1 MHALIAA
8 ALDRS
13 RTSLLLL
20 LFLIIGGLAA
30 YVAIPKEANP
40 DVSIPIIYVSVSLEG
55 IAPEDAE
62 RLLVRPLEQELRSL
76 EGIKEM
82 RSLASEGHASV
93 TLEFDAGFN
102 ARQALADVREKV
114 DTARSKLPD
123 EAEEPTVNEVNV
135 ALFPVLSIG
144 LSGPLAESELVYV
157 ARRLKD
163 NIEGIA
169 EVLSVDI
176 GGDREDLLEIV
187 VDPQVLDSYGID
199 YSELFNLVS
208 RNNRLVAAGS
218 LDSGAGRLSMKVPG
232 VIENLEDVLSLPI
245 KVVGGSVVT
254 FADVASIHRT
264 FKDPTGFARINGQP
278 AIVLEVSKRS
288 GANIIATIAQVKAL
302 VAQAQ
307 PLLPQ
312 GLQVSYIMDQSQE
325 VESMLGDLLN
335 NVLTAIVLVLIL
347 VVASMGLR
355 SALLVG
361 LTIPGAFLS
370 GILLIWMLGF
380 TLNIVVLFS
389 LILVAGMLVDGA
401 IVVSELADRNLHQG
415 QSARQAW
422 ANAATRMAWPVIAS
436 TATTLVVFLPLLF
449 WPGVVGQ
456 FMKYLPAT
464 VILCLLASLA
474 MALVFLPVLG
484 AVSGGRPQPL
494 PSQASRGARA
504 YRRLLG
510 RLLRRP
516 GLTLL
521 GMLALIALIYT
532 GYGRFN
538 HGVEF
543 FPEVEPESAQIWLR
557 ARGDLSV
564 QEKDALLQQVEQ
576 RLLGMSEVKALYA
589 RSLAQPEGQ
598 LGADVVGT
606 LQFQFVDWHQRR
618 PASRILADM
627 SARTADIPG
636 IVLEF
641 REQEQGPSGG
651 KPVKLQIGA
660 LEPAK
665 ADRFVERLR
674 ASMLSIGGFKDIED
688 DRALPGIE
696 WRLKVDREAAAR
708 FGADV
713 LSVGNAVQMVSNGLK
728 LATYRPEDASDEV
741 DIRVRLPADWRS
753 LDQLGRLT
761 LSTPS
766 GQVPLS
772 NFVSLEPAPKVGTL
786 RRVDGSRTITLQTD
800 LAEGARLDERL
811 QALRQ
816 AIGELPEDIRLKFAG
831 EDADQREAAVF
842 LATAF
847 AVAIF
852 LMTLILVTQFNSI
865 YQAIL
870 VLSAIVLSTA
880 GVLIGLLVT
889 QQSFGIVMVG
899 MGLIA
904 LAGIVV
910 NNNIILIDTY
920 NQLRRQGLAPR
931 EAALETGS
939 LRLRPV
945 LLTAVT
951 TVLGLVPMVIGVNV
965 DLLTPSLGVGAPS
978 TQWWT
983 QLSSAIAG
991 GLSFATVLTLL
1002 LTPCLLVL
1010 GARFE
1015 RRPSPLETFDD
1026 DLLDLPEQLHT
1037 PLPGKHGLNSP
1048 ADKSPPRPVR
1058 AGAERS
1064 PPLGKF

>member
-20 LFLIIGGLAA
+20 AFLIIGGLAA

-40 DVSIPIIYVSVSLEG
+40 DVSIPIIYVSVALEG
-55 IAPEDAE
+55 ISPEDAE

-76 EGIKEM
+76 EAVKEM
-82 RSLASEGHASV
+82 RSIANEGRASV
-93 TLEFDAGFN
+93 TLEFDAGFD
-102 ARQALADVREKV
+102 AKAALVDVREKV
-114 DTARSKLPD
+114 DTARSKLPEEAD
-123 EAEEPTVNEVNV
+123 EPIVTEVNV

-144 LSGPLAESELVYV
+144 LSGPIAEAQLVYV
-157 ARRLKD
+157 ARQLKE

-169 EVLSVDI
+169 EVLSVEI

-199 YSELFNLVS
+199 YNELFSLVS

-218 LDSGAGRLSMKVPG
+218 LDTGAGRMSMKVPG
-232 VIENLEDVLSLPI
+232 VIENLQDVLSMPI
-245 KVVGGSVVT
+245 KVVGDSVVT
-254 FADVASIHRT
+254 FGDVATIHRT

-278 AIVLEVSKRS
+278 AIVLEVAKRS
-288 GANIIATIAQVKAL
+288 GANIIATIEQVKL
-302 VAQAQ
+302 LMAQAQ
-307 PLLPQ
+307 PLLPE
-312 GLQVSYIMDQSQE
+312 GLHVSYIMDQSQQ
-325 VESMLGDLLN
+325 VESLLGDLLN
-335 NVLTAIVLVLIL
+335 NVMTAIVLVLIL
-347 VVASMGLR
+347 VIASMGLR

-361 LTIPGAFLS
+361 LTIPGAFLT
-370 GILLIWMLGF
+370 GILLIWTLGF

-415 QSARQAW
+415 QNPRQAW

-464 VILCLLASLA
+464 VIVCLLASLA

-484 AVSGGRPQPL
+484 AVTGGRPQPL
-494 PSQASRGARA
+494 PSTPSRGAQA
-504 YRRLLG
+504 YRKLLDQ
-510 RLLRRP
+510 LLHRP

-521 GMLALIALIYT
+521 GILALVALIYV

-543 FPEVEPESAQIWLR
+543 FPEVEPENAQIWLR

-564 QEKDALLQQVEQ
+564 QEKDALLQQVER

-589 RSLAQPEGQ
+589 RSLAQPDGQ
-598 LGADVVGT
+598 LGVDVIGT
-606 LQFQFVDWHQRR
+606 LQFQFVDWHERR
-618 PASRILADM
+618 PARQILADM
-627 SARTADIPG
+627 RQRSADIPG
-636 IVLEF
+636 VVLEF
-641 REQEQGPSGG
+641 REQDQGPSGG
-651 KPVKLQIGA
+651 KPVKLQISA
-660 LEPAK
+660 LDPAK
-665 ADRFVERLR
+665 ADQFVDKLR
-674 ASMLSIGGFKDIED
+674 ASMLTLGGFKDIED

-696 WRLKVDREAAAR
+696 WRVKVDREAAAR

-713 LSVGNAVQMVSNGLK
+713 LSVGNAVQMITNGLK
-728 LATYRPEDASDEV
+728 LATYRPEDATDEV
-741 DIRVRLPADWRS
+741 DIRVRLPGNWRS

-761 LSTPS
+761 LNTPS
-766 GQVPLS
+766 GQVALA
-772 NFVSLEPAPKVGTL
+772 NFVTLQPAPKVGTL
-786 RRVDGSRTITLQTD
+786 HRVDGSRTITLQAD
-800 LAEGARLDERL
+800 LADDARLDERL
-811 QALRQ
+811 QALRE
-816 AIGELPEDIRLKFAG
+816 AMGELPADIQLKFAG
-831 EDADQREAAVF
+831 EDADQREAAIF

-847 AVAIF
+847 GVAIF
-852 LMTLILVTQFNSI
+852 LMALILVTQFNSL
-865 YQAIL
+865 YQALL

-880 GVLIGLLVT
+880 GVLMGLLVNG
-889 QQSFGIVMVG
+889 QSFGIVMVG

-920 NQLRRQGLAPR
+920 NQLRRQGLEPR

-951 TVLGLVPMVIGVNV
+951 TILGLLPMVLSVNV

-1010 GARFE
+1010 GSRFE
-1015 RRPSPLETFDD
+1015 RRPPPLETYDD
-1026 DLLDLPEQLHT
+1026 DLLDLPEHL
-1037 PLPGKHGLNSP
+1037 L
-1048 ADKSPPRPVR
+1048 
-1058 AGAERS
+1058 AGTAKRVELQRN
-1064 PPLGKF
+1064 LE

>member
-13 RTSLLLL
+13 RTSLLFLA
-20 LFLIIGGLAA
+20 FLILGGLAA
-30 YVAIPKEANP
+30 YIAIPKESNP
-40 DVSIPIIYVSVSLEG
+40 DVAIPIIYVSVTLEG
-55 IAPEDAE
+55 ISPEDGE

-76 EGIKEM
+76 EGVKEM
-82 RSLASEGHASV
+82 RSVSSEGHASV
-93 TLEFDAGFN
+93 TLEFDAGFD
-102 ARQALADVREKV
+102 AKVALADVREKV
-114 DTARSKLPD
+114 DTARSKLPE
-123 EAEEPTVNEVNV
+123 EADEPTVNEVNV
-135 ALFPVLSIG
+135 ALFPVLSVG
-144 LSGPLAESELVYV
+144 LSGPIAETELVYI
-157 ARRLKD
+157 ARRLKE

-169 EVLSVDI
+169 EVLSVEI

-199 YSELFNLVS
+199 YNELFNLVS

-218 LDSGAGRLSMKVPG
+218 LDTGAGRMSMKVPG
-232 VIENLEDVLSLPI
+232 VIENLEDVMSMPI
-245 KVVGGSVVT
+245 KVVAGSVVT
-254 FADVASIHRT
+254 FADVASIRRT

-288 GANIIATIAQVKAL
+288 GANIIATIEQVKAL
-302 VAQAQ
+302 LEQAK
-307 PLLPQ
+307 PLLPA
-312 GLQVSYIMDQSQE
+312 GVEVSYIMDQSQE
-325 VESMLGDLLN
+325 VQSMLGDLLN

-401 IVVSELADRNLHQG
+401 IVVSELADRYLHQG
-415 QSARQAW
+415 QNPRQAW

-484 AVSGGRPQPL
+484 AVTGGAAQPQA
-494 PSQASRGARA
+494 QHASRAGSA
-504 YRRLLG
+504 YRRLLEK
-510 RLLRRP
+510 LLRRP

-521 GMLALIALIYT
+521 GMLALIALIYV

-564 QEKDALLQQVEQ
+564 QEKDTLLKQVERQ
-576 RLLGMSEVKALYA
+576 VLGMREVKALYA
-589 RSLAQPEGQ
+589 RSLAQPDGQ
-598 LGADVVGT
+598 LGADVIGT

-618 PASRILADM
+618 PAKDILAEM
-627 SARTADIPG
+627 SRRTADIPG
-636 IVLEF
+636 VVLEF
-641 REQEQGPSGG
+641 RKQEQGPTDG
-651 KPVKLQIGA
+651 KPVKLQISAMDPA
-660 LEPAK
+660 LSEQW
-665 ADRFVERLR
+665 VERIRGEMHRL
-674 ASMLSIGGFKDIED
+674 GGFVDIED

-696 WRLKVDREAAAR
+696 WRIKVDREAAAR

-713 LSVGNAVQMVSNGLK
+713 LSVGNAVQMITNGLK
-728 LATYRPEDASDEV
+728 LATYRPEDATDEV
-741 DIRVRLPADWRS
+741 DIRVRLPGNWRS

-761 LSTPS
+761 LSTPT

-772 NFVSLEPAPKVGTL
+772 NFVDLQPAPKVGTL
-786 RRVDGSRTITLQTD
+786 RRVDGDRTITLQAD

-811 QALRQ
+811 KALRE
-816 AIGELPEDIRLKFAG
+816 ALGEVPAEVKVQFAG
-831 EDADQREAAVF
+831 EDADQREAATF
-842 LATAF
+842 LMTAF
-847 AVAIF
+847 VVAIF
-852 LMTLILVTQFNSI
+852 LMAIILVTQFNSL
-865 YQAIL
+865 YQAAL

-880 GVLIGLLVT
+880 GVLMGLLING
-889 QQSFGIVMVG
+889 QSFGIVMVG

-920 NQLRRQGLAPR
+920 NQLRRQGLEPR

-951 TVLGLVPMVIGVNV
+951 TILGLMPMVLSVNV
-965 DLLTPSLGVGAPS
+965 DLLSPSLGFGAPS

-991 GLSFATVLTLL
+991 GLAFATALTLL

-1015 RRPSPLETFDD
+1015 RRPPPLETYDT
-1026 DLLDLPEQLHT
+1026 DLLDLPEHLIAAKPDKVQLQRT
-1037 PLPGKHGLNSP
+1037 
-1048 ADKSPPRPVR
+1048 D
-1058 AGAERS
+1058 
-1064 PPLGKF
+1064 

>member
-13 RTSLLLL
+13 RTTLLIL
-20 LFLIIGGLAA
+20 LFLLCGGLLA
-30 YVAIPKEANP
+30 YVAMPKESNP
-40 DVSIPIIYVSVSLEG
+40 DVTIPMIYVSVTLEG
-55 IAPEDAE
+55 ISPEDGD

-76 EGIKEM
+76 EGVKEM
-82 RSLASEGHASV
+82 SSVSSEGHSSV
-93 TLEFDAGFN
+93 TLEFDAGFD
-102 ARQALADVREKV
+102 AKVALADVREKV

-123 EAEEPTVNEVNV
+123 EADEPTVTEVNV
-135 ALFPVLSIG
+135 ALFPVLSVG
-144 LSGPLAESELVYV
+144 LSGPIAETELVYI
-157 ARRLKD
+157 ARRLKE
-163 NIEGIA
+163 NIEGIG
-169 EVLSVDI
+169 EVLSVTI
-176 GGDREDLLEIV
+176 GGDREDLMEIV

-199 YSELFNLVS
+199 YNELFNLVS

-218 LDSGAGRLSMKVPG
+218 LDTGAGRMSMKVPG
-232 VIENLEDVLSLPI
+232 VIEDLEDVMNMPI
-245 KVVGGSVVT
+245 KVVGDSVVT
-254 FADVASIHRT
+254 FADVATIRRT

-278 AIVLEVSKRS
+278 AIVLEVAKRS
-288 GANIIATIAQVKAL
+288 GANILATIDQVKAL
-302 VAQAQ
+302 MEQAK
-307 PLLPQ
+307 PLLPP
-312 GLQVSYIMDQSQE
+312 GVEVSYIMDQSQE
-325 VESMLGDLLN
+325 VQNMLGDLLN

-347 VVASMGLR
+347 VVASMGMR

-401 IVVSELADRNLHQG
+401 IVVSELADRYLQQG
-415 QSARQAW
+415 QSPRQAW

-464 VILCLLASLA
+464 VIICLLASLA

-484 AVSGGRPQPL
+484 AVSGGKARPQ
-494 PSQASRGARA
+494 ATTTNRAGTA
-504 YRRLLG
+504 YRHLLAT
-510 RLLRRP
+510 LLKRP

-521 GMLALIALIYT
+521 GMLALIALIYI

-557 ARGDLSV
+557 ARGDLSI
-564 QEKDALLQQVEQ
+564 QEKDALLRQVEKQ
-576 RLLGMSEVKALYA
+576 VLGMREVKALYA

-598 LGADVVGT
+598 LGADVIGT

-618 PASRILADM
+618 PAKDILAEM
-627 SARTADIPG
+627 SQRTAGIPG
-636 IVLEF
+636 VVLEF
-641 REQEQGPSGG
+641 RKQEEGPTDG
-651 KPVKLQIGA
+651 KPVKLQISTLDTA
-660 LEPAK
+660 LTEQW
-665 ADRFVERLR
+665 VERIRGEMQKL
-674 ASMLSIGGFKDIED
+674 GGFVDIED

-696 WRLKVDREAAAR
+696 WRIKVDREAAAR

-713 LSVGNAVQMVSNGLK
+713 LSVGNAVQMITNGLK
-728 LATYRPEDASDEV
+728 LATYRPEDATDEV
-741 DIRVRLPADWRS
+741 DIRVRLPNNWRS

-761 LSTPS
+761 LNTAA

-772 NFVSLEPAPKVGTL
+772 NFVDLQPAPKVGTL
-786 RRVDGSRTITLQTD
+786 RRVDGDRTITLQAD
-800 LAEGARLDERL
+800 LADGARLDERL
-811 QALRQ
+811 KALRK
-816 AIGELPEDIRLKFAG
+816 ALGEVPAEVKVKFTG
-831 EDADQREAAVF
+831 EDADQQEAATF
-842 LATAF
+842 LMTAF
-847 AVAIF
+847 LVAIF
-852 LMTLILVTQFNSI
+852 LMAIILVTQFNSL
-865 YQAIL
+865 YQAAL

-880 GVLIGLLVT
+880 GVLIGLLVNG
-889 QQSFGIVMVG
+889 QSFGIVMVG

-951 TVLGLVPMVIGVNV
+951 TILGLMPMVLSINV
-965 DLLTPSLGVGAPS
+965 DLLTPSLGFGAPS

-991 GLSFATVLTLL
+991 GLAFATVLTLL

-1015 RRPSPLETFDD
+1015 RRPPPLETYDT
-1026 DLLDLPEQLHT
+1026 DLLDLPEHLVASK
-1037 PLPGKHGLNSP
+1037 PGKARLQ
-1048 ADKSPPRPVR
+1048 
-1058 AGAERS
+1058 RS
-1064 PPLGKF
+1064 D